1 MFGITKVWL
10 TSRERDACETVT
22 RLVLETGS
30 RANKR
35 IARRLART
43 WKARSGTDNYFAM
56 NQTWQSLS
64 VWLDQFTEYLKTV
77 EGQLTAAE
85 KDLLLSASEAL
96 SRISS
101 RRGGLLPSMPRLPE
115 LPIRRR
121 SRAR

>member
-56 NQTWQSLS
+56 NQTWQSL
-64 VWLDQFTEYLKTV
+64 TV